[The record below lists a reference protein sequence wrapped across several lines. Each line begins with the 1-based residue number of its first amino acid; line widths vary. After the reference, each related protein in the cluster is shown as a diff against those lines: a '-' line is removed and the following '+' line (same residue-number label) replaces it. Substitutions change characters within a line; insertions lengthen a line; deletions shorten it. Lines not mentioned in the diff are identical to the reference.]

1 MPQHRFHT
9 PQPVD
14 LQVTVP
20 SGDVIVET
28 ADVEESV
35 ITIDGS
41 EKLIEQTVVEQNG
54 NRLSVHYRGKS
65 GLGISIEIGGFTIG
79 SGEKLKVHARIP
91 HASTAELTTA
101 SADVNID
108 GTLRTL
114 ETKTASGDLAMHGTI
129 DGTAT
134 VKTVSGD
141 VLLDEVG
148 GDLTVNSVSGDVRVA
163 NVRGSIRTKSV
174 SGDVRVDRAQGPEA
188 TLQSVSGDIRVGVTA
203 GTNIDVDANSVSG
216 DLDSEVPLGSD
227 SGAGLGEGPTLVV
240 RGKTVSGDFRLVR
253 AS

>member
-1 MPQHRFHT
+1 MPEHRFHT

-14 LQVTVP
+14 LLVSIP

-35 ITIDGS
+35 ITVEGS
-41 EKLIEQTVVEQNG
+41 EKLVEQTFVEQDG
-54 NRLSVHYRGKS
+54 NRITVQYRGNK
-65 GLGISIEIGGFTIG
+65 GFGITIEIGGFSIG
-79 SGEKLKVHARIP
+79 SGEKLKVRARIP

-101 SADVNID
+101 SADMNID
-108 GTLRTL
+108 GTLRRL
-114 ETKTASGDLAMHGTI
+114 ETKTASGDLAMRGTVE
-129 DGTAT
+129 GTAT

-141 VLLDEVG
+141 VQLDEVG
-148 GDLTVNSVSGDVRVA
+148 GDLTVNSVSGDIRVA
-163 NVRGSIRTKSV
+163 DVRGSVRSKSV
-174 SGDVRVDRAQGPEA
+174 SGDVRVDCAAGPEA
-188 TLQSVSGDIRVGVTA
+188 TLQSVSGDIRVGVAA
-203 GTNIDVDANSVSG
+203 GRNVDVDANSVSG

-227 SGAGLGEGPTLVV
+227 MGLGGDGPTLVV

>member
-1 MPQHRFHT
+1 MPEHRFHT

-14 LQVTVP
+14 LLVSIP

-28 ADVEESV
+28 ADVDESI
-35 ITIDGS
+35 ITVEGD
-41 EKLIEQTVVEQNG
+41 ERLVERTVVEHDG
-54 NRLSVHYRGKS
+54 NRLAVQYRGKQ
-65 GLGISIEIGGFTIG
+65 GFGITVEIGGFSIG
-79 SGEKLKVHARIP
+79 NGERLKVRAKIP
-91 HASTAELTTA
+91 HASAAELTTA
-101 SADVNID
+101 SADMNVD

-114 ETKTASGDLAMHGTI
+114 EAKTASGDLTMRGSV
-129 DGTAT
+129 DGAAS

-141 VLLDEVG
+141 VQLDEVG

-163 NVRGSIRTKSV
+163 DVGGSVRTKSV
-174 SGDVRVDRAQGPEA
+174 SGDIRVDRAGGPEA
-188 TLQSVSGDIRVGVTA
+188 TLQSVSGDIRLGVAA
-203 GTNIDVDANSVSG
+203 GTNVDVDANSVSG

-227 SGAGLGEGPTLVV
+227 SGGLAPGPTLVV